1 MDEYGTKLH
10 ISFVFKQF
18 ALFLRN
24 PSVCGRVFL
33 SLCRLPIKK
42 TSAMKKILFHP
53 FCLAALIAFS
63 SCMDKDVYNPDCSD
77 DGKSELDLSEGE
89 LY

>member
-1 MDEYGTKLH
+1 
-10 ISFVFKQF
+10 
-18 ALFLRN
+18 
-24 PSVCGRVFL
+24 
-33 SLCRLPIKK
+33 
-42 TSAMKKILFHP
+42 MKKILFHP

-63 SCMDKDVYNPDCSD
+63 SCMDKDVYDSDCSD

>member
-1 MDEYGTKLH
+1 MRAC
-10 ISFVFKQF
+10 SFFYSYILRIF
-18 ALFLRN
+18 CIFCPDSTSFLY
-24 PSVCGRVFL
+24 
-33 SLCRLPIKK
+33 LCVGYPLKE

-53 FCLAALIAFS
+53 FWLAALIAFS
-63 SCMDKDVYNPDCSD
+63 SCMDKDVYDSDCSD